1 MKVKAK
7 TNIKYGL
14 GWYSAGEEFEMKEA
28 DLATLG
34 GLVEAVGKPAA
45 RPAPKTEEKQPEAE
59 APDEQTGEPEEAAK
73 AKNARRKK
81 TAE

>member
-34 GLVEAVGKPAA
+34 GLVEAAGEPAA

-59 APDEQTGEPEEAAK
+59 APAQEAGEPEEAAK
-73 AKNARRKK
+73 PRNTRKK
-81 TAE
+81 KAAE